1 MYTSGSWGHE
11 YVRNLAGEIS
21 EAYHDRQA
29 SNESE
34 ENLLTLV
41 KEIVPYHMTHNAEP
55 EAVDLLIEVER
66 LDLLTEYVD
75 NGNYR
80 RTCLYLTN
88 CHLYLPEPENTIVLR
103 TSHEIY
109 MKMGMFHD
117 ALRVA
122 LKINEKD
129 VIDSTFATCNDPLEK
144 KQLGYLLARQGVV
157 VNLEEGPAAIDDE
170 SLQDAVQ
177 YIMSNS
183 NLSELFLE
191 LARDLDVMEAKV
203 VWILASEVGV

>member
-1 MYTSGSWGHE
+1 M
-11 YVRNLAGEIS
+11 AGEIS

-29 SNESE
+29 DGEPTDD
-34 ENLLTLV
+34 LLSLV
-41 KEIVPYHMTHNAEP
+41 KQIVPYHMAHNAEP
-55 EAVDLLIEVER
+55 EAVDLLVEVER
-66 LDLLTEYVD
+66 LDLLTQYVD
-75 NGNYR
+75 EGNCR

-103 TSHEIY
+103 TSHEVY

-129 VIDSTFATCNDPLEK
+129 VIEETFATCDNPLEK
-144 KQLGYLLARQGVV
+144 KQLGYLLARHGVV
-157 VNLEEGPAAIDDE
+157 VNLEDGPAAIEDE

-177 YIMSNS
+177 YIISNS

-203 VWILASEVGV
+203 